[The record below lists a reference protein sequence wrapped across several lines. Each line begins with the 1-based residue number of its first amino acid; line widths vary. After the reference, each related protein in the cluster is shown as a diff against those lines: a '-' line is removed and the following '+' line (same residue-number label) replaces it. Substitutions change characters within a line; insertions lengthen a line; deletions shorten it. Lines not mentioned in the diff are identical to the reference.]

1 MVNAWMQT
9 VKKVRDE
16 MPKGT
21 SLKEILVAAKKV
33 YKKPA
38 GLVKKAVKL
47 FKNHKNVKILW
58 ASTRE
63 VFNYHQAKK
72 CGCHIITMGP
82 KFIEKLKAKKLSLH
96 NYSVDT
102 VKQFYIDGKKSKFKI

>member
-38 GLVKKAVKL
+38 GLVKKAVK
-47 FKNHKNVKILW
+47 NVKK
-58 ASTRE
+58 AVTR
-63 VFNYHQAKK
+63 KK
-72 CGCHIITMGP
+72 RRKKRKMKKP
-82 KFIEKLKAKKLSLH
+82 KKTKKKSRR
-96 NYSVDT
+96 
-102 VKQFYIDGKKSKFKI
+102 KGKKGKK

>member
-38 GLVKKAVKL
+38 GLVKKAVSRK
-47 FKNHKNVKILW
+47 KKTQEEKGKENKENKENKEETHKEKQK
-58 ASTRE
+58 E
-63 VFNYHQAKK
+63 KK
-72 CGCHIITMGP
+72 VI
-82 KFIEKLKAKKLSLH
+82 K
-96 NYSVDT
+96 
-102 VKQFYIDGKKSKFKI
+102 